1 MLPMDVLAVVTS
13 SKQESV
19 FAMADCLAAKS
30 GGHVTVLYLARQPE
44 PLDANIYYA
53 ASLWAELL
61 EEARKSFAV
70 ERAAIEKRLTRMQSR
85 AEVRQEEVLAATVE
99 GVVSRHAMHAD
110 LCVLPM
116 LADEAL
122 SIAFEGALFGSG
134 RPVLLA
140 PAAWSEGPLGRNIAI
155 AWKAK
160 REAARALGDALP
172 FLPEAEKIT
181 VITVDAHPDG
191 YGEGPGRDICTH
203 LARKGLDV
211 ELRNVDGGGRPAETA
226 ILHEAR
232 ALDADLIVLGGYGHS
247 RVREYVF
254 GGVTR
259 ALTRTSTIPLL
270 LSH

>member
-19 FAMADCLAAKS
+19 FAMADSLAAKS

-70 ERAAIEKRLTRMQSR
+70 ERAAIEKRLTEMQSR
-85 AEVRQEEVLAATVE
+85 AELRQEEVLAATVE

-110 LCVLPM
+110 LCVLPVQ
-116 LADEAL
+116 AEEAL

-140 PAAWSEGPLGRNIAI
+140 PPAWREALGKNVVV

-172 FLPEAEKIT
+172 LLPGAEKIT
-181 VITVDAHPDG
+181 VITVDARPDG

-232 ALDADLIVLGGYGHS
+232 ALNADLIVLGGYGHS
-247 RVREYVF
+247 RAREYVF

-259 ALTRTSTIPLL
+259 ALTRMSTIPLL

>member
-1 MLPMDVLAVVTS
+1 MLPIDVLAVVTS

-19 FAMADCLAAKS
+19 FAMADSLAARS
-30 GGHVTVLYLARQPE
+30 GGHVTILYLARQPE

-61 EEARKSFAV
+61 EEARKSFAL
-70 ERAAIEKRLTRMQSR
+70 ERAAIERRLTGMRSR
-85 AEVRQEEVLAATVE
+85 VEVRQEEVLAATVE

-110 LCVLPM
+110 LCVLPV

-140 PAAWSEGPLGRNIAI
+140 PRTWREGPPGKRIVI

-172 FLPEAEKIT
+172 FLPEAEQIT
-181 VITVDAHPDG
+181 VVTVDAQPDG
-191 YGEGPGRDICTH
+191 YGEGPGQDICRH

-211 ELRNVDGGGRPAETA
+211 ELRNVDGGGRPAETV
-226 ILHEAR
+226 ILQEAG
-232 ALDADLIVLGGYGHS
+232 ALGADLIVLGGYGHS
-247 RVREYVF
+247 RVREYIF

-259 ALTRTSTIPLL
+259 ALSRTSTIPLL
-270 LSH
+270 VSH